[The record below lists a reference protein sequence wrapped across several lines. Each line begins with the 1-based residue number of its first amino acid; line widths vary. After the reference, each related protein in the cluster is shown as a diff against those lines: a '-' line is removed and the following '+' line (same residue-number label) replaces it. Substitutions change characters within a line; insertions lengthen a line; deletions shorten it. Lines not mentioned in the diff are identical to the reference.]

1 MCTAS
6 VDEKTLKAKFWN
18 ALRFVVIQVIQPIQ
32 PIKPTQPI
40 QLALSIGHHKT
51 LCFIIMFP
59 VVFPTVKTQFSS
71 IAGSKT
77 PATTM
82 APQDLKAWWPKLR
95 PGGVMAGDSW
105 DRRDRER
112 NILGTTS
119 RAGHD
124 FSMSFP
130 GLMRL
135 RLSCDSR
142 RQKWSERQTQNFKM
156 SLQHPET
163 TVKSMALFHAYL
175 DVCNW
180 GKYVDD
186 LRTPGPGAVLE
197 FVSLLPGRTEAKIGN
212 GWTLSYNYLVTSAL
226 PFFKPLNS
234 RIALEYSSQMA
245 QVYLD
250 TDYSFW
256 FFKPE
261 DVSKWHALKPQRLE

>member
-1 MCTAS
+1 
-6 VDEKTLKAKFWN
+6 
-18 ALRFVVIQVIQPIQ
+18 
-32 PIKPTQPI
+32 
-40 QLALSIGHHKT
+40 
-51 LCFIIMFP
+51 
-59 VVFPTVKTQFSS
+59 
-71 IAGSKT
+71 
-77 PATTM
+77 M

-105 DRRDRER
+105 DRRDRRDRRDRER

-142 RQKWSERQTQNFKM
+142 RLEVRRTNTQLKNEP
-156 SLQHPET
+156 STVQHPET

-180 GKYVDD
+180 SKYVDD

-212 GWTLSYNYLVTSAL
+212 G
-226 PFFKPLNS
+226 
-234 RIALEYSSQMA
+234 
-245 QVYLD
+245 
-250 TDYSFW
+250 
-256 FFKPE
+256 
-261 DVSKWHALKPQRLE
+261 